1 VAAVIYLTTTP
12 VTLLNY
18 HLRQQGITPLVGHD
32 ASCLEWGNFLEPVV
46 VIWEGPPTIDH
57 VTQVDGNTAYLVFDK
72 IPAAW
77 AARGT
82 SYEVDPDQYQA
93 ILNKVGGVLT
103 QQGRLNLWRAY
114 HMAPRR
120 LGAELLILSL
130 LYKETGKPADWV
142 GPSTRSNRVRLGRGA
157 RHILN
162 LDSEVYVAL
171 MSNSRTDSIGVAIE
185 RVAACVRAGGP
196 RSTWLALALEEWIAR
211 VGPTPSEDDLAFL
224 DTLLN

>member
-1 VAAVIYLTTTP
+1 VATVIYLTTTP

-18 HLRQQGITPLVGHD
+18 HLQQQGITPLVGHD

-46 VIWEGPPTIDH
+46 VIWERPPTINR
-57 VTQVDGNTAYLVFDK
+57 VTQVEGNTAYLVFDK

-77 AARGT
+77 VARGT
-82 SYEVDPDQYQA
+82 SYEVDPNQYQA

-130 LYKETGKPADWV
+130 LYKETGKPVDWTE
-142 GPSTRSNRVRLGRGA
+142 PSTRSSRVRLGSGA
-157 RHILN
+157 RHLPN
-162 LDSEVYVAL
+162 LDSEVYAAL

-185 RVAACVRAGGP
+185 RVAACVRAGGT

-211 VGPTPSEDDLAFL
+211 VGPSPSENDLVFL

>member
-1 VAAVIYLTTTP
+1 VATVIYLTTTP

-46 VIWEGPPTIDH
+46 VIWERPPTINR
-57 VTQVDGNTAYLVFDK
+57 VTQVEGNTAYLVFDK

-77 AARGT
+77 VARGT
-82 SYEVDPDQYQA
+82 SYEVDPNQYQA

-130 LYKETGKPADWV
+130 LYKETGKSVDWTE
-142 GPSTRSNRVRLGRGA
+142 PSTRSSRVRLGSGA
-157 RHILN
+157 RHLPN
-162 LDSEVYVAL
+162 LDSEVYAAL

-185 RVAACVRAGGP
+185 REAACVRAGGT

-211 VGPTPSEDDLAFL
+211 VGPSPSEDDLVFL